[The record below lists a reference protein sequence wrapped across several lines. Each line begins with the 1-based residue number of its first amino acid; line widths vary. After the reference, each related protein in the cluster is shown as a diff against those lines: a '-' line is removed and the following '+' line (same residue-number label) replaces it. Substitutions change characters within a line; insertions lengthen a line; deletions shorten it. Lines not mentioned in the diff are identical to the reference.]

1 MKTLSLEFSFKSDYC
16 GVWVIA
22 PLGTKVDGCG
32 NYSFEQKI
40 DCYDQRSINNTIN
53 NFKTIL
59 QGFYDNVTSGSY
71 FDFIREDLKKAI
83 DSDWSDNFCVRDNHS
98 GSEFLV
104 KFIFDATPER
114 TPYTFYVTEEQMD
127 DIDSLMYI
135 IHGHENMTDRQLQD
149 AVLNKMIT
157 ALYKQESDKYNQRK
171 DGSYDRQDLLDALD
185 ELTDGS
191 YDGAAYDVIEGF
203 IKDYFDGYI

>member
-40 DCYDQRSINNTIN
+40 NCYDQRSINNTIN

-83 DSDWSDNFCVRDNHS
+83 NSDWSDNFCVRDNHS

-114 TPYTFYVTEEQMD
+114 TPYTFYVTEEQMG
-127 DIDSLMYI
+127 DIDSLMYT

-157 ALYKQESDKYNQRK
+157 TLYKQESDKYNQRK

-191 YDGAAYDVIEGF
+191 YNGAAYDVIEGF

>member
-83 DSDWSDNFCVRDNHS
+83 NSDWSDDFCVRDNHS

-114 TPYTFYVTEEQMD
+114 TPYTFFLTEEQMD
-127 DIDSLMYI
+127 DIYSLEYTI
-135 IHGHENMTDRQLQD
+135 PDYSHKSEKQLKEALIEKINQC
-149 AVLNKMIT
+149 LLQSNK
-157 ALYKQESDKYNQRK
+157 
-171 DGSYDRQDLLDALD
+171 
-185 ELTDGS
+185 
-191 YDGAAYDVIEGF
+191 
-203 IKDYFDGYI
+203 

>member
-16 GVWVIA
+16 GVWIIA

-40 DCYDQRSINNTIN
+40 NCYDQRSINNTIN

-114 TPYTFYVTEEQMD
+114 IPYTFYVTEEQMD
-127 DIDSLMYI
+127 DIDSLMYT

-171 DGSYDRQDLLDALD
+171 DGSYDRQDLLDALN

>member
-16 GVWVIA
+16 GVWIIA
-22 PLGTKVDGCG
+22 PLRTKVDGCG

-40 DCYDQRSINNTIN
+40 NCYDQRSINNTIN

-104 KFIFDATPER
+104 KFIFDATPKR

-127 DIDSLMYI
+127 DIDSLMYT

-171 DGSYDRQDLLDALD
+171 DGSYDRQDLLDALN